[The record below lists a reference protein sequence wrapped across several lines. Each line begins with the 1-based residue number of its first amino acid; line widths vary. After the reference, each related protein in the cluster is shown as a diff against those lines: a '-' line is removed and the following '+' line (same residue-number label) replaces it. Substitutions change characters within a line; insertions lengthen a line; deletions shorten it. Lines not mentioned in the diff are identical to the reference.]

1 MTACIGQI
9 RHCSS
14 KEIQVYERTT
24 SNASIM
30 TGTMTASS
38 PRTMAAGLAGAIAF
52 AGLTFVG
59 ANIVIPLFPV
69 PITLQTLFVLLAGAA
84 IGGRYGA
91 LGQALYIGAG
101 AVGLPAFA
109 GGVGGLAIL
118 GGPTGGY
125 LLSFLVVPF
134 VVSALLRHS
143 RSIPWL
149 LLSYSVATV
158 VIFAF
163 GVTHLAAWYTGDV
176 SEAVRLGLLP
186 FLPGAVFKIA
196 AATSI
201 SRAYWALSTRR
212 RESRT
217 A

>member
-1 MTACIGQI
+1 MD
-9 RHCSS
+9 
-14 KEIQVYERTT
+14 ERTT
-24 SNASIM
+24 SNANLM
-30 TGTMTASS
+30 TGAVTVST
-38 PRTMAAGLAGAIAF
+38 PRTVTAGLVGAVAF

-59 ANIVIPLFPV
+59 ANIVIPLLPV

-84 IGGRYGA
+84 IGGRYGS
-91 LGQALYIGAG
+91 LGQVLYVGAG

-109 GGVGGLAIL
+109 GGAGGLAVL

-134 VVSALLRHS
+134 VVATLLRHS
-143 RSIPWL
+143 RSIPWML
-149 LLSYSVATV
+149 FAYTVATAI
-158 VIFAF
+158 IFAF
-163 GVTHLAAWYTGDV
+163 GVTHLAAWYTGDL
-176 SEAVRLGLLP
+176 SEAFRLGLLP

-201 SRAYWALSTRR
+201 SRAYWALSDRR
-212 RESRT
+212 RESRP